1 MECYLYGE
9 LYLSKVSINA
19 VPAARNYIFIIYVQN
34 KSLKRIFENTMEL
47 LDSEMDENSK
57 LIIQKIKS

>member
-1 MECYLYGE
+1 MGCYLYGE

-19 VPAARNYIFIIYVQN
+19 VLPARNYIFIIFVQN

-47 LDSEMDENSK
+47 LDSEMDENTK